1 MPPEPCA
8 PTSPTHGELWPPAR
22 RAWRPAAH
30 RVYFVAELVEK
41 RDLRPRL
48 TPSGDLTQGPG
59 PAAPQRL
66 GAASRPIARRLH
78 EDLACRGRAA
88 TTPPDFRTIR
98 DGRTQAWSHGDTWP
112 WTAGTSR
119 PRPRSTRRCATT
131 GGCRRRGTA
140 YGTRPP
146 KPMPGTTTDGTHRTE
161 DELPVERAFREG
173 RRRTIR
179 EAREL
184 AGPRPGRSRCPRP
197 NGPSP
202 TRRAESCPPSAP
214 RAASSQAIP
223 AKPWSMRRH
232 RSSSPPPCRK
242 PRRTSPTRSRGCSR
256 RSPIRARAPRPPG
269 LAAGYVREDPGRA
282 LTAVGGMPRIPPERP
297 PHERPCPAAPRG
309 RTPTGL
315 AVADRRRRT
324 QPGRCRDAKR
334 TATVEPVVGPMTP
347 GRGARPCLWRDQHHV
362 RGEWA
367 RLGTTHNVLKRWRT
381 ARRHPAPEA
390 CRV

>member
-1 MPPEPCA
+1 MYPSNTLVIREASRRCPPNRA
-8 PTSPTHGELWPPAR
+8 PRRVRPTAVVAASASGL
-22 RAWRPAAH
+22 AAH

-146 KPMPGTTTDGTHRTE
+146 KPMPGTTTVWDPPDRGRT
-161 DELPVERAFREG
+161 
-173 RRRTIR
+173 
-179 EAREL
+179 
-184 AGPRPGRSRCPRP
+184 AGG
-197 NGPSP
+197 
-202 TRRAESCPPSAP
+202 A
-214 RAASSQAIP
+214 
-223 AKPWSMRRH
+223 
-232 RSSSPPPCRK
+232 
-242 PRRTSPTRSRGCSR
+242 
-256 RSPIRARAPRPPG
+256 G
-269 LAAGYVREDPGRA
+269 LPGRA
-282 LTAVGGMPRIPPERP
+282 
-297 PHERPCPAAPRG
+297 
-309 RTPTGL
+309 PT
-315 AVADRRRRT
+315 DH
-324 QPGRCRDAKR
+324 P
-334 TATVEPVVGPMTP
+334 
-347 GRGARPCLWRDQHHV
+347 RGARAGGAPP
-362 RGEWA
+362 WA
-367 RLGTTHNVLKRWRT
+367 VPVPT
-381 ARRHPAPEA
+381 A
-390 CRV
+390 